1 MSIQRQATSILNSF
15 FYKYNAII
23 SKPIFTVKSD
33 KIIVQIFYYT
43 SIDTIDNVGIN
54 GLGNALTRC
63 WKCPIELRL
72 IHVNHPV
79 LDSSILAQYLSAN
92 SHKYSF
98 NRLFDI
104 LKANLPTVVAQGSVD
119 ETTVNP
125 TSHITGVRIKLSGR
139 LTTQRAGPRQT
150 VKANRLGSSAKE
162 SYGITDFSQYT
173 SKNKLGAFTVKI
185 WVNQQ
190 TR

>member
-1 MSIQRQATSILNSF
+1 
-15 FYKYNAII
+15 
-23 SKPIFTVKSD
+23 
-33 KIIVQIFYYT
+33 
-43 SIDTIDNVGIN
+43 
-54 GLGNALTRC
+54 
-63 WKCPIELRL
+63 
-72 IHVNHPV
+72 
-79 LDSSILAQYLSAN
+79 LSAN

-185 WVNQQ
+185 
-190 TR
+190 

>member
-63 WKCPIELRL
+63 
-72 IHVNHPV
+72 
-79 LDSSILAQYLSAN
+79 
-92 SHKYSF
+92 
-98 NRLFDI
+98 
-104 LKANLPTVVAQGSVD
+104 
-119 ETTVNP
+119 
-125 TSHITGVRIKLSGR
+125 
-139 LTTQRAGPRQT
+139 
-150 VKANRLGSSAKE
+150 
-162 SYGITDFSQYT
+162 
-173 SKNKLGAFTVKI
+173 
-185 WVNQQ
+185 
-190 TR
+190 